1 MKNAPLLH
9 RLEYGAFVPFRWLL
23 RSLPESAGRALGRFL
38 GGLFYTVSGS
48 RRKTALGNLEIA
60 FPEFDADQRRRVA
73 RQSFRGFGDALLS
86 TLASSNLSGEDF
98 EKRWVVEG
106 WENFSRVAE
115 RGRGLILLSA
125 HIGTWEIAA
134 YPAPLR
140 GYPTHAIGRP
150 PDNPYLLEEMVAMR
164 CRFGN
169 QMIAKKGAARAML
182 RRLREGGTV
191 GILIDQRAKLRE
203 GELLPFFGQPAR
215 TSTLVARMSRKT
227 GAAVVPVFS
236 WRLDDGRW
244 LVRYG
249 EPVEPFEVEPHR
261 GDADCVDPEGVAMER
276 CDAAPCEEAAVMA
289 LTQRYLDV
297 TEAVIREQPQRW
309 LWMHDRWRIETE
321 TC

>member
-9 RLEYGAFVPFRWLL
+9 RLEYGAYVPFRWLVGVMPDTL
-23 RSLPESAGRALGRFL
+23 SRALGRALGS
-38 GGLFYTVSGS
+38 LFFTAAGS
-48 RRKTALGNLEIA
+48 RRRTALANLEIA
-60 FPEFDADQRRRVA
+60 FPDLDAVTRRRIA
-73 RQSFRGFGDALLS
+73 RQSFRGFGEALLS
-86 TLASSNLSGEDF
+86 TLASSKLDGDDF
-98 EKRWVVEG
+98 ERRWVIEG
-106 WENFSRVAE
+106 WENFERVAE
-115 RGRGLILLSA
+115 RGKGLILLSA

-150 PDNPYLLEEMVAMR
+150 PDNPYLLEEMVSMR

-182 RRLREGGTV
+182 RRLREGGVV
-191 GILIDQRAKLRE
+191 GILIDQRAKVNE
-203 GELLPFFGQPAR
+203 GELLPFFGRPAR

-249 EPVEPFEVEPHR
+249 EPVEPES
-261 GDADCVDPEGVAMER
+261 VAGE
-276 CDAAPCEEAAVMA
+276 CEEQAVMS
-289 LTQRYLDV
+289 LTQRYLDL
-297 TEAVIREQPQRW
+297 TEAVIREQPERW
-309 LWMHDRWRIETE
+309 LWMHDRWRV
-321 TC
+321 